1 MLLYGY
7 QISKCIYSTCII
19 KWKTCTDWQCLYR
32 HFALLSS
39 CNHVPLCLAIFIF
52 NCPHAYYT
60 NYSCIEIKT
69 IKIKTLSR
77 HMALVC
83 KLGQNK
89 QLQHHLRSKRLHN
102 NIWMKL
108 LTWVK
113 WSKSVINFTMQL
125 SFINVHIFV
134 CVT

>member
-7 QISKCIYSTCII
+7 QISKCIYAVLSNEKLVQIDNV
-19 KWKTCTDWQCLYR
+19 CTGILLY
-32 HFALLSS
+32 
-39 CNHVPLCLAIFIF
+39 HVPLCLTIFIF

-60 NYSCIEIKT
+60 NYSCVEIKT

-89 QLQHHLRSKRLHN
+89 QLQHQLRSKRLYN

-113 WSKSVINFTMQL
+113 WSKSVINFTMHYHTL

>member
-1 MLLYGY
+1 MATKFQNVSFQYY
-7 QISKCIYSTCII
+7 QTKN
-19 KWKTCTDWQCLYR
+19 LYR
-32 HFALLSS
+32 LTMCVQAYTLLSS
-39 CNHVPLCLAIFIF
+39 CNHVPLCVTIFIL

-89 QLQHHLRSKRLHN
+89 QLQHQLRSKRLYN

-113 WSKSVINFTMQL
+113 WSKSVINFTMHYHTL